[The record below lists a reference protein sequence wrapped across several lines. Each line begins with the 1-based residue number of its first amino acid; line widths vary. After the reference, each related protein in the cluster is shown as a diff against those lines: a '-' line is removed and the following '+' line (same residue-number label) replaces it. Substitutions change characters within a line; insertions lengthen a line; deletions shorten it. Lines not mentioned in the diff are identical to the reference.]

1 MILIADSGSSK
12 TDWAIVDGKEKHLY
26 KSLGLNPYFLLW
38 NEIHAEIR
46 KVLDGQFDFAKVDQV
61 FFYGSGCTGDAQVE
75 KVKLALKQ
83 CFINADLVVDSDI
96 YGAIQATANNSA
108 GIVSILGTGTNSCY
122 FDGKKI
128 SRHST
133 SLGYL
138 LGDEGSG
145 TWLGRELIRA
155 FAYNELPETIHS
167 EFVAEYQITIGQLK
181 REVYQL
187 PKPNTYIAS
196 YAPFL
201 KKHLDNP
208 FIYSLVKKSFSF
220 FYEKHLSKLID
231 DKDVPFHFVGSIA
244 YQFQDVLKEVLVENE
259 ARIGNIVAKPI
270 EGLLKSSI
278 MNN

>member
-12 TDWAIVDGKEKHLY
+12 TDWVIVDGKEKHLY
-26 KSLGLNPYFLLW
+26 KSLGLNPYFLRW

-46 KVLDGQFDFAKVDQV
+46 KVLDGQFDFSKVNQV
-61 FFYGSGCTGDAQVE
+61 YFYGSGCTGEAQIE

-83 CFINADLVVDSDI
+83 CFANAELVVDSDI
-96 YGAIQATANNSA
+96 YGAIQATANNRT
-108 GIVSILGTGTNSCY
+108 GIVSILGTGANACY
-122 FDGKKI
+122 FDGEKI
-128 SRHST
+128 PKRSP

-155 FAYNELPETIHS
+155 FAYQELSEKIHS
-167 EFVAEYQITIGQLK
+167 DFVAEYQITIEQIK

-201 KKHLDNP
+201 KKHLDDP
-208 FIYSLVKKSFSF
+208 FIYDLVKKSFSF
-220 FYEKHLSKLID
+220 FYEKHLSKLVV
-231 DKDVPFHFVGSIA
+231 DKSTPFHFVGSIA
-244 YQFQDVLKEVLVENE
+244 YQFQDVLKEVLVENDCK
-259 ARIGNIVAKPI
+259 IGNIVAKPI

-278 MNN
+278 LGN